1 MPTSGLRAMPDLTC
15 RARLCSSLA
24 LRTGSI
30 ASWHSKT
37 CVSLTLT
44 YNSCSSSCASAPLL
58 GLRRPFMGIRFSY
71 SDVAPLQTRQ
81 DSRSIKCHSQ
91 KYHDHQRFCE
101 DGTWQLRA
109 QLSSWFAE
117 FTHIS
122 LEVLRRYKWSDAKYY
137 DNAIIE
143 NICW

>member
-71 SDVAPLQTRQ
+71 SNVSDLTSDRIEKPKTAIQKVLQMAQHPNELQRELHAQNGLFGIKERLLMMLSGACFRT
-81 DSRSIKCHSQ
+81 SR
-91 KYHDHQRFCE
+91 F
-101 DGTWQLRA
+101 
-109 QLSSWFAE
+109 
-117 FTHIS
+117 
-122 LEVLRRYKWSDAKYY
+122 
-137 DNAIIE
+137 
-143 NICW
+143 